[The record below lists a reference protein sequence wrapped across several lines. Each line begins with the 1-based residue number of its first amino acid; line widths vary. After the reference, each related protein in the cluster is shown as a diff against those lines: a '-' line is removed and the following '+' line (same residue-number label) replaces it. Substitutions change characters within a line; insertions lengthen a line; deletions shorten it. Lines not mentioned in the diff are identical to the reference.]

1 MGCNDDVPKIRWA
14 RVGKQIAER
23 VLLDWFCFYLCV
35 PDREE
40 MMRDRASQQRRRSG
54 SAVSRQSTGPPHTTS
69 PASYLYTG
77 TYANTHR
84 QNALS
89 VNCKCLQHYVCSA
102 FTWYYDSTTATFVIS
117 INVCVNV
124 LFKWRKKKCDSGLS
138 KENWL
143 QFTWNCKTDKIIYA
157 QSSQITCGH
166 LILTVMGVYH
176 SISKGT
182 TQCGLF
188 VSASY
193 LLLLL
198 QGVTVIILS

>member
-1 MGCNDDVPKIRWA
+1 MGWAAMMMPKIRWA

-40 MMRDRASQQRRRSG
+40 MKRDRASQQRRRSG

-77 TYANTHR
+77 TYTNTHR

-124 LFKWRKKKCDSGLS
+124 LFKWRKKNVILAYLK
-138 KENWL
+138 
-143 QFTWNCKTDKIIYA
+143 KIDCNLHEIVRLTK
-157 QSSQITCGH
+157 SCMPSQA
-166 LILTVMGVYH
+166 
-176 SISKGT
+176 K
-182 TQCGLF
+182 
-188 VSASY
+188 
-193 LLLLL
+193 
-198 QGVTVIILS
+198 